1 MKINAKVNDEGLLL
15 GWGYAGDEFNAGDT
29 WHGLTV
35 YEVEDINQLIPEH
48 THLIDGVF
56 ILDTDYQEP
65 EPPQQQEP
73 SPAEQITALK
83 QQNDELQS
91 ALLEL
96 SDIVLSGG
104 LS

>member
-1 MKINAKVNDEGLLL
+1 MKINAKVEDGLLT
-15 GWGYAGDEFNAGDT
+15 GWGYASDERAVGEEHN
-29 WHGLTV
+29 GLTV
-35 YEVEDINQLIPEH
+35 YEVNDTSQLVGGH
-48 THLIDGVF
+48 THLINGVF
-56 ILDTDYQEP
+56 VLDSDYQEP

-73 SPAEQITALK
+73 SPAEQVTALK

-96 SDIVLSGG
+96 SDILLSGG

>member
-1 MKINAKVNDEGLLL
+1 MKINAKLEDNLLV
-15 GWGYAGDEFNAGDT
+15 GWGYASDDRVVGEEHD
-29 WHGLTV
+29 GLVV
-35 YEVEDINQLIPEH
+35 YEVDDESQLVGGH

-56 ILDTDYQEP
+56 VLDADYQEP

>member
-1 MKINAKVNDEGLLL
+1 MKINAKLEDDLLV
-15 GWGYAGDEFNAGDT
+15 GWGYASDDRVVGEEHD
-29 WHGLTV
+29 GLVV
-35 YEVEDINQLIPEH
+35 YEVDDESRLVGGH

-56 ILDTDYQEP
+56 VIDEDYQEP

-73 SPAEQITALK
+73 SPAEQIIVLK